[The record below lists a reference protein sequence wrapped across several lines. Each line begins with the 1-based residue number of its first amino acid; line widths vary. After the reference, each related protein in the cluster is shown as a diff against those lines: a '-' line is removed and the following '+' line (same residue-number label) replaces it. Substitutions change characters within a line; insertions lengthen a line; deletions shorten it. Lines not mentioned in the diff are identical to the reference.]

1 MTTLDASGRGR
12 LRSREVRASTRLVP
26 GSYTGDGE
34 LANVIS
40 LPFRPVLVLV
50 FAQATSAGVTTMHIA
65 TPSIVDDISSTGAAI
80 ELDSSAVDVVEN
92 AITSLSS
99 DGFTVDDAGSN
110 SHPNKSGQVYNFV
123 AFG

>member
-12 LRSREVRASTRLVP
+12 LRSREVRASTRLVT

-65 TPSIVDDISSTGAAI
+65 TPSLVDDIASGAAI
-80 ELDSSAVDVVEN
+80 ELDNSAVDVVTN

-99 DGFTVDDAGSN
+99 DGFTVDDAGSD
-110 SHPNKSGQVYNFV
+110 SHPNKDGQVYNFV